1 MKAILPVAGYGTR
14 LYPLTLNK
22 AKALLEVKGK
32 PMLEHVLGR
41 LIEMGVK
48 EALVVSN
55 EKFAND
61 FGVWAKSFP
70 QKNKIK
76 VKVVNDRTSTNETRL
91 GQIGDIDLAL
101 KEHNIDD
108 DIIIIAGDNI
118 FNFSLKRAMDK
129 FRETN
134 EIVNVLYDLKST
146 ELAREF
152 GVVETNEDMTVKG
165 FEEKPNSPK
174 TTFIST
180 GIYVL
185 PKKAIEWMRTYLRE
199 GNSPDKMG
207 EFLEWAVKR
216 GHPIHAIVHAER
228 WFDIGNK
235 EALDEARENY
245 GV

>member
-14 LYPLTLNK
+14 LYPLTLDK

-32 PMLEHVLGR
+32 PMIEHVLDR
-41 LIEMGVK
+41 LIETGIG

-61 FGVWAKSFP
+61 FGEWSKDYPRKAEIS
-70 QKNKIK
+70 

-101 KEHNIDD
+101 KEHNVEDD
-108 DIIIIAGDNI
+108 LIIIAGDNI

-129 FRETN
+129 FGETN

-146 ELAREF
+146 ELAKEF
-152 GVVETNEDMTVKG
+152 GVVETNQDGTVKG
-165 FEEKPNSPK
+165 FEEKPAQPK

-185 PKKAIEWMRTYLRE
+185 PKKAIGWMRTYLGE

-207 EFLEWAVKR
+207 EFLEWAVKH
-216 GHPIHAIVHAER
+216 GHPIHAIVHDER

-235 EALDEARENY
+235 EALDDARENY